1 MQLTAHSRWPLV
13 ILSVWLSAT
22 AAADEL
28 ISVRHPD
35 LSELDGV
42 VREAILAAQQFV
54 SEAEQKGEQRSL
66 GMSFGELGMAYH
78 AHELPLGAED
88 SYRNAESLVPDD
100 ARWPYLLGILMQ
112 ESGRFEQSIEAFQR
126 SLEDNPQY
134 LPADIRLGMVLMDAQ
149 RFEDAEA
156 VYLQALRNA
165 PANPAVLDALGR
177 LALQRGDFERA
188 LGYLTQALEAQ
199 PDANR
204 LYHPLGMAYR
214 GLGQTDKARENLA
227 RAGSTQPFFADP
239 VMTDMLGRSQSYARF
254 LSAGMSAAKER
265 KYGISA
271 AYFERALELAPE
283 NPNVRISYAR
293 VMEALGEK
301 QAAMK
306 QLDRII
312 QDHPEFAA
320 AYFDKGAML
329 EQAGDELHAHSLY
342 EQALVANPDHHEA
355 RILLANG
362 HMRARRFSDAV
373 TQYETVLVAQPENVQ
388 VKFRR
393 ALALGQS
400 GACKQSIA
408 EILALIRDFPTDVD
422 LLEAYVRSV
431 AFCAEASQTDRENA
445 LNAGRNLAV
454 RYPDS
459 RFVALA
465 ALIEAASGDFEAAR
479 SFQAQ
484 AIFLAVRDGD
494 QDQAEML
501 RKQMVGYERQEL
513 ENVAWPADHPF
524 LKPPRVRPEDR
535 F

>member
-1 MQLTAHSRWPLV
+1 MRLILRSCLTGLLL
-13 ILSVWLSAT
+13 LSWLLPAP
-22 AAADEL
+22 AAEKL
-28 ISVRHPD
+28 IEVRHPD
-35 LSELDGV
+35 LREMEGV
-42 VREAILAAQQFV
+42 VREAILAAQQFIA
-54 SEAEQKGEQRSL
+54 EAERKGEQRSL
-66 GMSFGELGMAYH
+66 GMSYGELGMAYH

-112 ESGRFEQSIEAFQR
+112 ESGRFEQSIAAFQR

-149 RFEDAEA
+149 QFEDAEA
-156 VYLQALRNA
+156 VYLQALRAA

-177 LALQRGDFERA
+177 LALQRGDYERA
-188 LGYLTQALEAQ
+188 VGYLSRALEAQ

-214 GLGQTDKARENLA
+214 GLGNTEKARENLA
-227 RAGSTQPFFADP
+227 RAGTSQPFFADP

-271 AYFERALELAPE
+271 AYFERALELAPD
-283 NPNVRISYAR
+283 NANVRISFAR
-293 VMEALGEK
+293 ALEALGES
-301 QAAMK
+301 QAAMQ
-306 QLDRII
+306 QLDQII
-312 QDHPEFAA
+312 EQHPQFAA

-329 EQAGDELHAHSLY
+329 EQAGDDMLAHSLY

-362 HMRARRFSDAV
+362 HMRAGRFGDAAA
-373 TQYETVLVAQPENVQ
+373 QYEAVLVAQPENVQ

-400 GACKQSIA
+400 GVCEQSIA

-422 LLEAYVRSV
+422 LLEAYIRSV
-431 AFCAEASQTDRENA
+431 SACPTVAQTDKENA

-454 RYPDS
+454 SYPES
-459 RFVALA
+459 RFVSLA
-465 ALIEAASGDFEAAR
+465 ALIEAATGDFEAAKA
-479 SFQAQ
+479 FQAQ

-494 QDQAEML
+494 QVQAEML
-501 RKQMVGYERQEL
+501 RKQMVGYERGVL
-513 ENVAWPADHPF
+513 EDAAWPAEHPF
-524 LKPPRVRPEDR
+524 LKPPRVRPQDR

>member
-1 MQLTAHSRWPLV
+1 MRFIPYSRWLLV
-13 ILSVWLSAT
+13 FCLGWCHLAF
-22 AAADEL
+22 AADDL

-35 LSELDGV
+35 LSQLEGV

-54 SEAEQKGEQRSL
+54 AEAEQGGEQRSL

-88 SYRNAESLVPDD
+88 SYRNAEALVPDD
-100 ARWPYLLGILMQ
+100 ARWPYLLGTLLQ
-112 ESGRFEQSIEAFQR
+112 ESGRFEESIEAFQR

-165 PANPAVLDALGR
+165 PDNPAVLDALGR
-177 LALQRGDFERA
+177 LALQRGDHDRA
-188 LGYLTQALEAQ
+188 VGYLTQALEVQ

-204 LYHPLGMAYR
+204 LYHPLGMAHR
-214 GLGQTDKARENLA
+214 GLGETDKAREYLA
-227 RAGSTQPFFADP
+227 KAGSTQPFFADP

-271 AYFERALELAPE
+271 AYFERALELAPD
-283 NPNVRISYAR
+283 NANVRISYAR
-293 VMEALGEK
+293 ALEALGEED
-301 QAAMK
+301 AAMK
-306 QLDRII
+306 QLDKII
-312 QDHPEFAA
+312 EDHPDFAA

-342 EQALVANPDHHEA
+342 EKALVANPDHFEA

-362 HMRARRFSDAV
+362 HMRAGRFQDAA
-373 TQYETVLVAQPENVQ
+373 TQYESVLETQPENVQ

-400 GACKQSIA
+400 GACEQSVD

-422 LLEAYVRSV
+422 LLEAYIRSV
-431 AFCAEASQTDRENA
+431 AGCSAASETDKENA
-445 LNAGRNLAV
+445 LNAGRNLAI
-454 RYPDS
+454 RYPEI

-465 ALIEAASGDFEAAR
+465 ALIEAASGDFEAAQ

-484 AIFLAVRDGD
+484 AIFLALRDGD
-494 QDQAEML
+494 QAQAEML
-501 RKQMVGYERQEL
+501 RKQMVGYERNEL
-513 ENVAWPADHPF
+513 DNAAWPADHPF
-524 LKPPRVRPEDR
+524 LKPPRVRPQDR